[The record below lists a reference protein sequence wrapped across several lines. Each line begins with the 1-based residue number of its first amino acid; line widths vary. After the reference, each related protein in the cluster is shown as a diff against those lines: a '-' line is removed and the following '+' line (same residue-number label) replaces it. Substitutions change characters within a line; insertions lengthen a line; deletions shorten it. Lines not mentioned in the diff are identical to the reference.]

1 MIKFNSVLKLPSGN
15 TLELKL
21 GKNEEFIIKTLVPYE
36 FNRIIYS
43 DEDLFDGSVEFYY
56 KSGQPSV
63 RTNKNTKRYILN
75 YFISSLA
82 KDYGLLID
90 TINADYLYTEAKKDN
105 IVRIDKF
112 ISDYIRLDDIRLYYS
127 TFRINQIMKY
137 YVNLATCIK
146 VKDNLLVG
154 FRDLSIDFKR
164 RYMILVIDDNSIY
177 ISEDHKD
184 NDYMI
189 DRVIKFIKNKILEL
203 NRETI

>member
-1 MIKFNSVLKLPSGN
+1 MIKFSSILKLPSGN

-56 KSGQPSV
+56 KLGQSSV

-75 YFISSLA
+75 YFINSLA

-90 TINADYLYTEAKKDN
+90 TINVDYLYTEAKKDK

-112 ISDYIRLDDIRLYYS
+112 ISDYISLGDIKMYYNS
-127 TFRINQIMKY
+127 FNPNQFIKY
-137 YVNLATCIK
+137 YFNQATCFK
-146 VKDNLLVG
+146 TKDKLLIV
-154 FRDLSIDFKR
+154 FRDLSIDFKK
-164 RYMILVIDDNSIY
+164 RYMVFVIDSNSIY

-189 DRVIKFIKNKILEL
+189 NRVIKFIKNKILEL
-203 NRETI
+203 NKETI